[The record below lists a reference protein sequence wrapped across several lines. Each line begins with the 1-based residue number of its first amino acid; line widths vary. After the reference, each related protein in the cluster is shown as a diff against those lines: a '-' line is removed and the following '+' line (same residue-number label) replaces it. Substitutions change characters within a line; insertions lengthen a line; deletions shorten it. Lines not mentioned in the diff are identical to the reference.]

1 MFNTVDILVWASFQE
16 GTSVTVLKVV
26 QEMWKSILVSRVI
39 MAIMDDSVKMVNNI
53 LFCVYMFVVY
63 QISSFIEMYDQE

>member
-1 MFNTVDILVWASFQE
+1 MFNIVDILVWVTFQE

-39 MAIMDDSVKMVNNI
+39 MAIMDDSVKMVNNRLYI
-53 LFCVYMFVVY
+53 PASVLIGLVCV
-63 QISSFIEMYDQE
+63 